1 MTANQNKVI
10 DDQKKKFL
18 LFEDIKAACL
28 DKAKIKMKTNIIH
41 KPIFK
46 ISKCRTLAE
55 II

>member
-10 DDQKKKFL
+10 DDQKKEFL

-28 DKAKIKMKTNIIH
+28 DKAKIKMKTNIIN

-46 ISKCRTLAE
+46 NSKCKTLAE